1 MVAGKPMFGLEKKMG
16 HLLADRDLTLA
27 VAESC
32 TGGMLGHRITSVGGS
47 SVYFL
52 GGIIAYSNKV
62 KMLVLGV
69 DHATLRKEGAVSEQV
84 ARQMALSVR
93 GRFGADIGVGVTGIA
108 GPGGG
113 SEEKPVGLVYIGLA
127 YGRKCIVKK
136 FNFPGK
142 QRNKVKELSCQSALK
157 MVIDFLEA

>member
-1 MVAGKPMFGLEKKMG
+1 MNRPAKFELEKKVG
-16 HLLADRDLTLA
+16 HLLTDKGLTLA

-32 TGGMLGHRITSVGGS
+32 SGGLLGHRITSVGGS

-52 GGIIAYSNKV
+52 GGIIAYSNRV

-69 DHATLRKEGAVSEQV
+69 DHSTLRKEGAVSEQV

-113 SEEKPVGLVYIGLA
+113 SDEKPVGLVYIGLA
-127 YGRKCIVKK
+127 YGRKCVVKK
-136 FNFPGK
+136 FNFPGQ
-142 QRNKVKELSCQSALK
+142 QRNRVKELSCQKALT
-157 MVIDFLEA
+157 MLIDFLKE